1 MILIADSGSTK
12 AEWVVAE
19 NGIARD
25 SIFTSGINPYFLSSD
40 EITELLRKELS
51 PLAGQSFSKV
61 IFYGTG
67 CNNTEKENVVKG
79 AIGEFV
85 LSEDIFVGTDLLG
98 AARSLCHN
106 KPGIACILGTGSNSC
121 YYNGSMI
128 VSNVPALGY
137 LLGDEGSGAVL
148 GRKLISDVLKKQ
160 VSKEISDLFFQ
171 TYNLTPA
178 EIMDSVYRKPTPNRF
193 LGQFSKF
200 LSANRNSPEI
210 HRIISSSFDEF
221 IVRNVLQYPES
232 KQYKVHFTGSI
243 AHYFSD
249 ELKESLKKFGLEP
262 GTISL
267 APMENLIR
275 YHFDISY

>member
-25 SIFTSGINPYFLSSD
+25 SIFTSGINPYFLSAG
-40 EITELLRKELS
+40 EITELLRRELS

-79 AIGEFV
+79 AIREYV
-85 LSEDIFVGTDLLG
+85 KSEDIFVGTDLLG

-121 YYNGSMI
+121 YYDGRTI

-148 GRKLISDVLKKQ
+148 GRKLVSDVLKNQ
-160 VSKEISDLFFQ
+160 VSKELSDLFFQ
-171 TYNLTPA
+171 TYKLTPA

-200 LSANRNSPEI
+200 LSANRNSPEVK
-210 HRIISSSFDEF
+210 RIIYSSFDEF

-232 KQYKVHFTGSI
+232 KHYKVHFTGSI
-243 AHYFSD
+243 AHFFSD

-275 YHFDISY
+275 YHLDISY